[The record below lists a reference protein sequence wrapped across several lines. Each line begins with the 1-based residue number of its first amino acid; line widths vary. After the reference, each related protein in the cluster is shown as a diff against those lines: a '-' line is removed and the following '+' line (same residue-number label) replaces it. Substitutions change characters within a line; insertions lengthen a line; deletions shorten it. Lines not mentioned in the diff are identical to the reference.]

1 VSQDNEKEPV
11 RSGDPIAELLKLL
24 ELAAKYPEIGP
35 PLAELAYKIGHGE
48 LAERVVRM
56 GLERATPGVE
66 FYFVAANAARRERKW
81 SEALR
86 HTLEAVKS
94 YAAGNDAELP
104 ADEGSRLL
112 HLIRQAFAMLMFD
125 VSDVRSDAAFVAGL
139 VETLPG
145 LEARL
150 GGSPFYHVLLAQV
163 RWYEDKEASEK
174 EWARAVEL
182 GEHEHTFNAR
192 GTWYK
197 EADHDVDAAEKA
209 YRDGLE
215 HAPHS
220 ALLLHNLAQ
229 ILVEK
234 AARPDVDVGHARH
247 MLKEADDLVRGALR
261 EDGPKGLRRHVHATR
276 DRLNDLRQKLPRSG
290 RGQGRPQNEA
300 VDDNIG
306 NVAAPGEQPQ
316 ARPPR
321 GERGERGD
329 RGDRGER
336 QERAPRE
343 PVEEEKLPEVGA
355 VVKGRVQSLTA
366 YGAFVAIGRRIVGL
380 LHKSELAY
388 EHVNDPAQ
396 LVNVGD
402 EVEVKVIEIQQ
413 PEGGGRPR
421 IGLSRKALL
430 PAPVNVAPPP
440 RQNDRRGPPQGQQ
453 QRGGGGG
460 GGERHDRGGG
470 GGGGGRRDDR
480 RDDRRGPAPAQAQQP
495 KGDKFLTGGRVSLGE
510 MLLAKIKESGG
521 GNS

>member
-1 VSQDNEKEPV
+1 MSQDNEKEPV

-94 YAAGNDAELP
+94 YAAGNDADLP

-125 VSDVRSDAAFVAGL
+125 VSDVRSDAGFIAGL
-139 VETLPG
+139 VEMLPG
-145 LEARL
+145 LEPRL

-163 RWYEDKEASEK
+163 RWYDDREASEK

-234 AARPDVDVGHARH
+234 AARPDVDVGYARN

-290 RGQGRPQNEA
+290 RGQGRPQHDA

-306 NVAAPGEQPQ
+306 NQAGPGERPAQPPRERHERPER
-316 ARPPR
+316 AERAERPPR
-321 GERGERGD
+321 
-329 RGDRGER
+329 
-336 QERAPRE
+336 E
-343 PVEEEKLPEVGA
+343 PVHVHVEEEKLPEVGA

-380 LHKSELAY
+380 LHKSELAH

-430 PAPVNVAPPP
+430 PAPVNVAPAP
-440 RQNDRRGPPQGQQ
+440 RQNDRRGPPPGQQ
-453 QRGGGGG
+453 QRQND
-460 GGERHDRGGG
+460 RNDRGGG

-480 RDDRRGPAPAQAQQP
+480 RDDRRGPAPVQKP
-495 KGDKFLTGGRVSLGE
+495 KGEKFLTDGRVSLGE